1 MYYYCSCIYY
11 SIDLPLPRPDHR
23 RIWRTPIEVQAP
35 VLHHHLYYLVKF
47 SLSQELHSP
56 QTLIF
61 ILSDFVSLF
70 LQAGG
75 GAIVEIATN
84 FSFEHVGIDIM
95 LAGLGFQVASLAL
108 FLGLCAGFAMTC
120 LKHRDE
126 LDVRFV
132 QLRSALRFRIC
143 LYGLLS
149 RRQF

>member
-1 MYYYCSCIYY
+1 M
-11 SIDLPLPRPDHR
+11 
-23 RIWRTPIEVQAP
+23 
-35 VLHHHLYYLVKF
+35 
-47 SLSQELHSP
+47 
-56 QTLIF
+56 LIF
-61 ILSDFVSLF
+61 ILSDFVSLI

-95 LAGLGFQVASLAL
+95 LAGLGFQVASLVL

-120 LKHRDE
+120 LKRRDE

-143 LYGLLS
+143 LYGLLP